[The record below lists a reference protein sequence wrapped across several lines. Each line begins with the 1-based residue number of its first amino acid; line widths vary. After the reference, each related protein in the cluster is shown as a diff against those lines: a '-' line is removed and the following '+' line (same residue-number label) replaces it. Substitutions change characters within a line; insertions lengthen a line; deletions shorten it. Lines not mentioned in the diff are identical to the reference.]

1 MDTGP
6 KDSIFSDRLGGEALD
21 WHMEYEDY
29 RPTLNFADWKR
40 DFIARFRDEA
50 DIDKLKNKLQTLK
63 QKPEQR
69 TRAFIAKIN
78 DLFDSIHGK
87 ERPLPDANAVNQPT
101 AREREL
107 HEDNQKIRND
117 IKKKILLKGLLPKIK
132 NEIWSRMERD
142 DTYDEICE
150 HAYTAEGIVINK
162 ELSEDKGLTAVIAG
176 MSHHERQQDKEI
188 EIFRNQFTT
197 MTKIN
202 DTAPKQESQ
211 NHTIAVAEHY
221 TPRRS
226 FSGDRRSSPTDGRVQ
241 FRSSTPQRRN
251 RYSRPQ
257 GTGNHFPRSR
267 GSSLDRIPRERN
279 FSRGQSPRPRSPFRP
294 PFERIST
301 PVSNRQP
308 PFQNRYQNNNVAVI
322 PPQPSFQQENR
333 PFRPRTNP
341 PFNRPSGERGPRF
354 QQNSD
359 RIVICFKCGY
369 RGHIARECRVPAHRH
384 RQIRRN

>member
-1 MDTGP
+1 
-6 KDSIFSDRLGGEALD
+6 
-21 WHMEYEDY
+21 
-29 RPTLNFADWKR
+29 
-40 DFIARFRDEA
+40 
-50 DIDKLKNKLQTLK
+50 
-63 QKPEQR
+63 
-69 TRAFIAKIN
+69 
-78 DLFDSIHGK
+78 
-87 ERPLPDANAVNQPT
+87 
-101 AREREL
+101 
-107 HEDNQKIRND
+107 
-117 IKKKILLKGLLPKIK
+117 
-132 NEIWSRMERD
+132 MERD
-142 DTYDEICE
+142 DTYDGICE

-188 EIFRNQFTT
+188 EILRNQLTT

-251 RYSRPQ
+251 SYSRPQ

-267 GSSLDRIPRERN
+267 GSSLDRFPRERN

-308 PFQNRYQNNNVAVI
+308 LFQNRYQNNNVAVI